1 MATATAEKMTNTSE
15 NGIEDYMLNDE
26 EVAYSFKHRPIGL
39 ISWLKSL
46 LGYGESH
53 WYVTNERLIKHDKM
67 AGGFGFREVP
77 LENITSVEYGRQI
90 DLRTLALGLVTAPI
104 LIGVL
109 IILFAI
115 FRRPQVL
122 ELHVSG
128 GTNLSV
134 EISKGTD
141 IEEILWYLPT
151 QRKIDSQKQ

>member
-1 MATATAEKMTNTSE
+1 MATTEKTTNAARSE
-15 NGIEDYMLNDE
+15 LEDYMLKGE

-53 WYVTNERLIKHDKM
+53 WYVTNERLIKYDEM

-90 DLRTLALGLVTAPI
+90 DLRTLALGLITTPI

-109 IILFAI
+109 IVLFAI

-141 IEEILWYLPT
+141 IEGILWYLPT
-151 QRKIDSQKQ
+151 QRQIDSH

>member
-15 NGIEDYMLNDE
+15 NEIEDYMLKDE

-39 ISWLKSL
+39 IPWLKSL
-46 LGYGESH
+46 LGYGESY

-90 DLRTLALGLVTAPI
+90 DLRTLAIGLITAPI

-151 QRKIDSQKQ
+151 QRKIDSQKH

>member
-1 MATATAEKMTNTSE
+1 MATAKETMESSEKE
-15 NGIEDYMLNDE
+15 IDDYMLEGE
-26 EVAYSFKHRPIGL
+26 EVSYSFKHRPTGL
-39 ISWLKSL
+39 ISWFKSL
-46 LGYGESH
+46 LGYGESK
-53 WYVTNERLIKHDKM
+53 WYVTNDRLIKHTKM

-77 LENITSVEYGRQI
+77 LNNVTSVEYGRKI
-90 DLRTLALGLVTAPI
+90 DLQTLVLGIITTPI

-128 GTNLSV
+128 GSNLAV

-141 IEEILWYLPT
+141 IQEILWYLPA
-151 QRKIDSQKQ
+151 QRKLDSAKH

>member
-1 MATATAEKMTNTSE
+1 MATATKAKE
-15 NGIEDYMLNDE
+15 NSPKEIDDYMLKDE
-26 EVAYSFKHRPIGL
+26 EVSYSFKHRPTGL
-39 ISWLKSL
+39 ISWVKSL

-53 WYVTNERLIKHDKM
+53 WYVTNERLIKYDNI
-67 AGGFGFREVP
+67 AGGLGFREVP
-77 LENITSVEYGRQI
+77 LENITSVEYGRKI
-90 DLRTLALGLVTAPI
+90 DLQALAIGIITLPI

-109 IILFAI
+109 IILGTL

-128 GTNLSV
+128 GSNLSV

-151 QRKIDSQKQ
+151 QRKIDSE

>member
-1 MATATAEKMTNTSE
+1 MATTTKTIDDSVNE
-15 NGIEDYMLNDE
+15 IEDYILRGE

-39 ISWLKSL
+39 ISWIKSL
-46 LGYGESH
+46 LGYGESQ
-53 WYVTNERLIKHDKM
+53 WYVTNDRLIKHDKM
-67 AGGFGFREVP
+67 AGGFGFREIP
-77 LENITSVEYGRQI
+77 LENVTSVEYGRQI
-90 DLRTLALGLVTAPI
+90 DLQTLVLGVITTPI

-128 GTNLSV
+128 GSNLAV

-141 IEEILWYLPT
+141 IQEILWYLPA
-151 QRKIDSQKQ
+151 QRKIDSEKH

>member
-1 MATATAEKMTNTSE
+1 MATVEQTTDDPG
-15 NGIEDYMLNDE
+15 NGIKDYMLKGE
-26 EVAYSFKHRPIGL
+26 EVAYSFKHRPTGL

-77 LENITSVEYGRQI
+77 LENVTSVEYGRKI
-90 DLRTLALGLVTAPI
+90 DLRALALGVLTIPI
-104 LIGVL
+104 LVGIL
-109 IILFAI
+109 IILFTL

-128 GTNLSV
+128 GKNLSV

-151 QRKIDSQKQ
+151 QRKIDSE